1 MNKFGG
7 FRIRNAKWDIDIWTM
22 KNTWVFAQGHVDYRN
37 INSLLDTTLMSWD
50 SVLYSFPTNK
60 IGAYVRLLRPIYG
73 KNVVNL
79 GEKATKS
86 LYNFFLEVPTENIV
100 DYEYK
105 SYTTY
110 YINNQKLAR
119 LKEAL
124 DTNSGNGDFRVT
136 SVTQLAFDI

>member
-86 LYNFFLEVPTENIV
+86 LYNFFLEVPTEDIC
-100 DYEYK
+100 
-105 SYTTY
+105 
-110 YINNQKLAR
+110 R
-119 LKEAL
+119 L
-124 DTNSGNGDFRVT
+124 
-136 SVTQLAFDI
+136 